1 VKVVPFQ
8 GLTFIAGLSDSSF
21 EAKHTRLHELIG
33 KMDEISSADSGRDRG
48 M

>member
-33 KMDEISSADSGRDRG
+33 KMDEIFSAAGGRGGG